1 VSELPS
7 ITALARDAGV
17 ILRPRPIGAR
27 GPILLVPARRLL
39 ALLIA
44 ATITYGLAIGTFRV
58 QFGSGWL
65 QPVYSAIKT
74 PLLLI
79 ATTALC
85 LPAFFVV
92 NTVLGLRE
100 RFGPALR
107 AILGGQAALAIV
119 LASFSPLLLV
129 FYLGQPSSP
138 TGGTYRAAHLANIA
152 AFLAAALVGQVVT
165 RRGYRPLIL
174 ENPRHR
180 VTLLI
185 WFALYAFVGIQ
196 MGWMLRPFIGHPAS
210 PVTFFRQEPFT
221 NAYEVVLRILFG

>member
-1 VSELPS
+1 MSSPAT
-7 ITALARDAGV
+7 ITALARDADAL
-17 ILRPRPIGAR
+17 LRPRPP
-27 GPILLVPARRLL
+27 GPRHEPLAVPLRRLL
-39 ALLIA
+39 ALLVA
-44 ATITYGLAIGTFRV
+44 ATVAYGLAMGTFRV

-65 QPVYSAIKT
+65 QPVYSALKT
-74 PLLLI
+74 PLLLL

-100 RFGPALR
+100 RFGPAMR
-107 AILGGQAALAIV
+107 AILGGQTALAIV
-119 LASFSPLLLV
+119 LASIAPLLLV
-129 FYLGQPSSP
+129 FYLGQPASA
-138 TGGTYRAAHLANIA
+138 TGGAYRAAHLANIA
-152 AFLAAALVGQVVT
+152 AFLTAALVGQVVT
-165 RRGYRPLIL
+165 RRGYRPLIQ

-196 MGWMLRPFIGHPAS
+196 MGWMLRPFIGHPSS